1 MSALI
6 QAEQFAYTLK
16 SIENENQMNGEYAR
30 MHKLDTKQ
38 RIAFEVICCTFILDF
53 IKRILLHYDLGI
65 NNSSGKKKH

>member
-16 SIENENQMNGEYAR
+16 NIENENRMNGEYAR

-38 RIAFEVICCTFILDF
+38 RIAFEAICCTIMLDC
-53 IKRILLHYDLGI
+53 IEKYDCIMFLI
-65 NNSSGKKKH
+65 